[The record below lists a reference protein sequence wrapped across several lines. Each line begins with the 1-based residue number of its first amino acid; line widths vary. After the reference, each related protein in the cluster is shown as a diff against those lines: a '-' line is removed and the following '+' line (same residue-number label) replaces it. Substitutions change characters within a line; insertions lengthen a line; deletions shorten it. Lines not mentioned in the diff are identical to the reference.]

1 MIAVLFL
8 LAVAGDSPVLSFT
21 KSFPGSIPAYVE
33 VNIRQDGASE
43 YKEDPRDEN
52 PIKLTLSAEE
62 TETMFAMAEKMGY
75 FAKPLESGLKVA
87 KMGDK
92 TFRWMNG
99 AEKKETTF
107 NYSEDPDAK
116 LLLDKFENIAET
128 ERVLIDLERA
138 VRFDKLGVQSA
149 LLRLETVREGKR
161 LMAPRQF
168 LPMLDRVAKNESF
181 LHMARA
187 RAAGLAES
195 IRAENAGAK

>member
-8 LAVAGDSPVLSFT
+8 LAMAGDSPVLSFT

-87 KMGDK
+87 KMGEK

>member
-87 KMGDK
+87 KMGEK

>member
-8 LAVAGDSPVLSFT
+8 LAMAGDSPVLSFT

-43 YKEDPRDEN
+43 YKEDPRDDN

-87 KMGDK
+87 KMGEK
-92 TFRWMNG
+92 TFRWVNG

>member
-8 LAVAGDSPVLSFT
+8 LAMAGDSPVLSFT